1 MLHSSFPQI
10 TSIRCQWDLFLC
22 GPWAYSWSFRT
33 LSSTQSAR
41 VTTEIPHKFPEFLGD
56 NTTLVVNKVWAL
68 CKHRFPSSPYLYSPS
83 LYSAWLELYVC
94 WVKGAMVRFASML
107 WIPPAVSMD
116 VPTEFIL
123 LSEIEHS
130 NVGFDLFQDIN
141 VTPYPPDQYLNIC
154 LKSFTVRVMK
164 AHS

>member
-1 MLHSSFPQI
+1 MLHSSFPQT
-10 TSIRCQWDLFLC
+10 TSIHCQRDLFLC

-33 LSSTQSAR
+33 LSITQSAR

-56 NTTLVVNKVWAL
+56 STTLVVNKVWAL
-68 CKHRFPSSPYLYSPS
+68 CKHRFASSPYLYSPS
-83 LYSAWLELYVC
+83 LYSACHELYVC

-107 WIPPAVSMD
+107 WIPPGVSMD

-123 LSEIEHS
+123 VSEIEHS

-141 VTPYPPDQYLNIC
+141 VTPYPPDQYLNIR
-154 LKSFTVRVMK
+154 L
-164 AHS
+164 